1 MDGSRILV
9 IDDSTTLGKLV
20 EIAMRGTGC
29 QVDFAA
35 TGSDGVSR
43 ARSNQPDVIL
53 LDYLL
58 PDLRS
63 AEVCERLRDDT
74 ATSRVP
80 VVIMSANERSVL
92 EDFRTFSSVV
102 GFIGKPFTAAELR
115 SRLEGVVRRGA
126 KRARA
131 MAAYEQPSLAS
142 SSTADSA
149 NDGALQLRGDLA
161 VTPVLEVLRLL
172 AASHATGTLVI
183 DRTFRDLASLADYPV
198 TARVWLRRGEILMC
212 SGSNAESTWPGEL
225 TLQQRE
231 RVTRN
236 LLIGKP
242 VLVTLAEA
250 GVARVANLPLELHAA
265 SARVL
270 GELLDARAGRLAWE
284 PAVSLPDFV
293 EAFGR
298 PVSLTAVALEHSR
311 RTGFGARLAGVLEH
325 VYDRSPRFSDKLAGA
340 RLSAEEQRVLALL
353 DGQTSGREAIGR
365 ARLPA
370 DDGAAILTRLCAA
383 DLIHRELAT
392 RSAAAPTVA
401 VLDGGGDDFVASLR
415 ARFAR
420 RSPPVEVITLDPT
433 RSLAAATLEAHPAVV
448 LVDVAA
454 LSQHVLEHDLPIIAR
469 DSTIAVVCVLEAPD
483 PHLAARMLRA
493 GLHAVIAKPVHLTE
507 IERLLSGSRHN
518 TQEIPC
524 PPFS

>member
-20 EIAMRGTGC
+20 EIALRGTGC
-29 QVDFAA
+29 QVDCAV

-43 ARSNQPDVIL
+43 ARTSQPDVIL

-63 AEVCERLRDDT
+63 AEVCRRLRDDS

-102 GFIGKPFTAAELR
+102 GFIGKPFTAAEIR
-115 SRLEGVVRRGA
+115 SRLEGVV
-126 KRARA
+126 KRSVRLARA
-131 MAAYEQPSLAS
+131 SAGNEAALAS
-142 SSTADSA
+142 
-149 NDGALQLRGDLA
+149 GAEGIEGGLQLRGDLA
-161 VTPVLEVLRLL
+161 AVPVLEVLRLL

-183 DRTFRDLASLADYPV
+183 DRTFRDLASLGEHPA

-212 SGSNAESTWPGEL
+212 SGSNAESGSLGEL
-225 TLQQRE
+225 TVQQRE
-231 RVTRN
+231 RVTRS

-242 VLVTLAEA
+242 ALVALAEA

-270 GELLDARAGRLAWE
+270 AELLDARAGRFGWE

-293 EAFGR
+293 DAFGR
-298 PVSLTAVALEHSR
+298 PVSLTAVALERARH
-311 RTGFGARLAGVLEH
+311 GLGARLVGVLDQ
-325 VYDRSPRFSDKLAGA
+325 VYDRSPRFSEKLPGA
-340 RLSAEEQRVLALL
+340 RLTAEEQRVLALL
-353 DGQTSGREAIGR
+353 DGQTTGREAIAR
-365 ARLPA
+365 AKVGS

-383 DLIHRELAT
+383 DLIAREVAT
-392 RSAAAPTVA
+392 HSTAAPTLA
-401 VLDGGGDDFVASLR
+401 VLDGDDFVAPLR
-415 ARFAR
+415 ERLGR
-420 RSPPVEVITLDPT
+420 RSPPVEVIALDPAH
-433 RSLAAATLEAHPAVV
+433 SLAAATLEAHPAVV
-448 LVDVAA
+448 LVGIAA
-454 LSQHVLEHDLPIIAR
+454 LGRQVLEHDLPIIAR
-469 DSTIAVVCVLEAPD
+469 DSTIAVVCVLDAPD
-483 PHLAARMLRA
+483 PQLAARMLRA
-493 GLHAVIAKPVHLTE
+493 GLHAVIAKPVHVTE
-507 IERLLSGSRHN
+507 IERLLFGSRN
-518 TQEIPC
+518 ITEEIPC